1 MREISLK
8 EDWPDI
14 RSVDE
19 SECNVFSY
27 YTESMDALTLGCDVT
42 TV

>member
-8 EDWPDI
+8 EVCPDI
-14 RSVDE
+14 QSVDE
-19 SECNVFSY
+19 SECNAY

-42 TV
+42 TI